1 MSDLAGEPA
10 ISGSVF
16 LYDIDYEA
24 AKANE
29 IIGNRI
35 PQNCPGANPIRYKA
49 AETMEEAL
57 TNADFVVISILPGTF
72 DEMESDVHEPE
83 EYGIYQSVGDSTG
96 PGGILRALRTLPM
109 MEEFALNIK
118 QYCPNAWVINYTNP
132 MNLCVGMLYQTFP
145 EIKAFGCCHE
155 VFGTQS
161 FLARVAEEELGLGKI
176 KRQDIEVNV
185 VGTNHFTWLTQAR
198 YRQIDLFPVY
208 EAYCRKHAEEGTEE
222 YHPENPFTCGQKIK
236 MDLFLRYGAIAAA
249 GDRHL
254 AEFCP
259 GDWYLKDSE
268 TVSQWKF
275 SLTPVSYR
283 KEDLKKRL
291 EESRKLC
298 SGEKPFV
305 LKPSGEEGVA
315 QIKALMGLGD
325 LVTNV
330 NLPNRGQIPNLPMGA
345 IVETNAAFTSDSV
358 RPLLAGD
365 MPQGSLGLTMPIVT
379 NQALILEA
387 AATHRLAP
395 AFAAF
400 CKDPLV
406 RLSVPEAKKLFDRM
420 VSDTGH
426 YLGDYQ

>member
-1 MSDLAGEPA
+1 MS
-10 ISGSVF
+10 
-16 LYDIDYEA
+16 
-24 AKANE
+24 
-29 IIGNRI
+29 
-35 PQNCPGANPIRYKA
+35 
-49 AETMEEAL
+49 
-57 TNADFVVISILPGTF
+57 
-72 DEMESDVHEPE
+72 
-83 EYGIYQSVGDSTG
+83 
-96 PGGILRALRTLPM
+96 
-109 MEEFALNIK
+109 
-118 QYCPNAWVINYTNP
+118 
-132 MNLCVGMLYQTFP
+132 LCVGMLYQTFP

-161 FLARVAEEELGLGKI
+161 FLARVAEEELCLGKI

-222 YHPENPFTCGQKIK
+222 YHPENPFTCGQQIK

-259 GDWYLKDSE
+259 GDWYLKDPE

-291 EESRKLC
+291 EESRRLC
-298 SGEKPFV
+298 AGEKPFV